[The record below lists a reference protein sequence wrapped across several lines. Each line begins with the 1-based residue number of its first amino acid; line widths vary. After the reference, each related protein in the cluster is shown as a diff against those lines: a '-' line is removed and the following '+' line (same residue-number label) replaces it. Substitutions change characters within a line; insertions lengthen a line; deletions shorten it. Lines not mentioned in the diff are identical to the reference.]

1 MTSPDST
8 RLVAFFAACLA
19 TFGRVGVVIALAV
32 ASTASHA
39 AQTLHIRDGD
49 TTVVRI
55 SVQDQTRVRVAAG
68 RVTEVIGDVYDAERN
83 PGGRVLVLRDEAAGE
98 VYLRPTPAPT
108 PTPSSTPTLEL
119 RSGGPRP
126 IKLDIKTD
134 RGTVALLLQPTDIV
148 GETLTLQ
155 LSGQLRAET
164 TAPAGAHLRSLKA
177 LTLALVN
184 PELAPELSGL
194 LVPVR
199 REIQLWAEARFV
211 LTGRLE
217 TPTLLGE
224 VYELSNV
231 SDQTLVIDERELF
244 TAGVKSVAVERLQL
258 APGQT
263 TRVWVVRDLP
273 RER

>member
-1 MTSPDST
+1 MCWCCATKPPARSTSGPHRYRTST
-8 RLVAFFAACLA
+8 
-19 TFGRVGVVIALAV
+19 
-32 ASTASHA
+32 
-39 AQTLHIRDGD
+39 
-49 TTVVRI
+49 
-55 SVQDQTRVRVAAG
+55 
-68 RVTEVIGDVYDAERN
+68 
-83 PGGRVLVLRDEAAGE
+83 
-98 VYLRPTPAPT
+98 PT
-108 PTPSSTPTLEL
+108 PTSTPTQEP
-119 RSGGPRP
+119 RSGAPRP
-126 IKLDIKTD
+126 IKLDLKTD
-134 RGTVALLLQPTDIV
+134 RGTVALLLQPADIV

-155 LSGQLRAET
+155 LSAQLRSAET

-177 LTLALVN
+177 VTLALVN

-231 SDQTLVIDERELF
+231 SDQTMVIDERELF

-258 APGQT
+258 APAQT

>member
-8 RLVAFFAACLA
+8 RLVACFAACLA
-19 TFGRVGVVIALAV
+19 IALAV

-55 SVQDQTRVRVAAG
+55 SVQDQTRVRVATG

-98 VYLRPTPAPT
+98 VYLRPTPGPS
-108 PTPSSTPTLEL
+108 PSSTPTQEP
-119 RSGGPRP
+119 RIGTPRP

-134 RGTVALLLQPTDIV
+134 RGTVALLLQPADIV

-184 PELAPELSGL
+184 PELAPELSGQ

-258 APGQT
+258 APAQT